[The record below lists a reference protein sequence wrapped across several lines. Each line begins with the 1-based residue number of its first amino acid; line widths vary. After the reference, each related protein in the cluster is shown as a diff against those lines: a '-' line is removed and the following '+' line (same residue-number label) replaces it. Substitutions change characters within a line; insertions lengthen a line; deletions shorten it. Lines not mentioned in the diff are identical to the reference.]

1 MTTRAHDARNDRNAG
16 IWQGKNLGALSNPSP
31 QVPSRIQEVV
41 RNSPPTARM
50 HHSPPKSFSA
60 QYSGSRACRSEI
72 IDQGQGIVLR
82 LGTRDTIRTSDF
94 ASAQHADIIG
104 SRKACSIT
112 TIISACGI
120 TTPAKAPQDGATT
133 KTRHQTDRQHPRLAL
148 RVAKARLPE
157 MRLRQWSQNRG
168 ETAARRRQPQEQQA
182 RETKPSMPA
191 SPTYDLHPRLSRLT
205 GCNSR
210 Q

>member
-1 MTTRAHDARNDRNAG
+1 
-16 IWQGKNLGALSNPSP
+16 
-31 QVPSRIQEVV
+31 
-41 RNSPPTARM
+41 M
-50 HHSPPKSFSA
+50 HHSPPINLSA

-72 IDQGQGIVLR
+72 IDQAFCIVLR
-82 LGTRDTIRTSDF
+82 LGTRDTVRTSDF

-104 SRKACSIT
+104 SRTACSIT
-112 TIISACGI
+112 TIVIASGI
-120 TTPAKAPQDGATT
+120 TTQAIAGTAASASGLGDT
-133 KTRHQTDRQHPRLAL
+133 KTEHQTDRQHPRLAL

-191 SPTYDLHPRLSRLT
+191 SPPHRRRWFD
-205 GCNSR
+205 GV
-210 Q
+210 